1 MADYIQ
7 TDVLAIG
14 IGLAGGTTALQLA
27 DDGFNV
33 TIVTRTF
40 EEEESNTFYAQGGI
54 IYKNPEEKDV
64 ENLTKDILD
73 AGDGLC
79 FPQAVK
85 LLAEK
90 GPDLVR
96 KVLIEKLKINF
107 DTNNDGEFDLAAEG
121 GHSRARI
128 LHSTDATGKSIQK
141 ALLQKLKNH
150 KKITLLPGHTA
161 VDLLTPE
168 HHSLNQL
175 SIYDPISCVG
185 AYLLDRKKNKV
196 IRCLSRFTVLAT
208 GASGQLYLR
217 TTNPSGARGDGI
229 AMAYRA
235 GARVINLEY
244 VQFHPTTLFKPG
256 APAFLIS
263 EAARGAGAKLMN
275 HKGEYFMEKYSDKWK
290 DLAHRDVVARAI
302 HAEMLKTGTSNV
314 FLDFYSFMDKEKILK
329 DFPNISETC
338 ARYGINITK
347 EAVPI
352 VPAAHYSCGGIW
364 VNLDAQ
370 TTIENLYAVGEVS
383 CTGVHGANRLA
394 STSLLES
401 LVWGIQAAKHIK
413 QNANRFKDVSNHKI
427 PDWESAENYEPDPAL
442 IAQDMSSV
450 RHIMWNYVGLIR
462 NKYRLQR
469 ALQDLRLL
477 EQEIDRFYR
486 KARITDE
493 LLGLRNAVR
502 TAYIIASS
510 AWENKQS
517 RGCHYRED
525 N

>member
-1 MADYIQ
+1 MDDFIR
-7 TDVLAIG
+7 TDVLVIG
-14 IGLAGGTTALQLA
+14 AGLAGGSAALQLA
-27 DDGFNV
+27 DDGYDV
-33 TIVTRTF
+33 TVITRSF
-40 EEEESNTFYAQGGI
+40 EIEDSNTYYAQGGI
-54 IYKNPEEKDV
+54 IYKNPDDD
-64 ENLTKDILD
+64 NAADLAKDIIN

-79 FPQAVK
+79 LPEAVH
-85 LLAEK
+85 LLSEK
-90 GPDLVR
+90 GPALVR
-96 KVLIEKLKINF
+96 KVLIEKLHIDFDIN
-107 DTNNDGEFDLAAEG
+107 TDGEYNFAAEG
-121 GHSRARI
+121 GHSHARI
-128 LHSTDATGKSIQK
+128 LHSSDATGKSIQK
-141 ALLQKLKNH
+141 TLLQSIKNH
-150 KKITLLPGHTA
+150 KNITLLNGHTA

-168 HHSLNQL
+168 HNSLNRL
-175 SIYDPISCVG
+175 SIYDPVSCVG
-185 AYLLDRKKNKV
+185 AYLLDRRQNKV
-196 IRCLSRFTVLAT
+196 IRCLSRFTVLAA
-208 GASGQLYLR
+208 GGIGQLFLR

-235 GARVINLEY
+235 GARVINMEY

-263 EAARGAGAKLMN
+263 EAVRGAGAKLMN
-275 HKGEYFMEKYSDKWK
+275 HQGEYFMEKYSAEWK

-302 HAEMLKTGTSNV
+302 HSEMLKHDTTNV
-314 FLDFYSFMDKEKILK
+314 YLDFHSFIDKDKISEE
-329 DFPNISETC
+329 FPNISKTC
-338 ARYGINITK
+338 ANYGIDISSQP
-347 EAVPI
+347 VPI
-352 VPAAHYSCGGIW
+352 VPAAHYACGGIW
-364 VNLDAQ
+364 VNLNAQ
-370 TTIENLYAVGEVS
+370 TTVKNLYAVGEVS

-401 LVWGIQAAKHIK
+401 LVWGVHAAKHIK
-413 QNANRFKDVSNHKI
+413 QGAGQVNEIAANEI
-427 PDWESAENYEPDPAL
+427 PAWESAENFEPDPAL

-502 TAYIIASS
+502 TAFIIASA

-517 RGCHYRED
+517 RGCHYREY
-525 N
+525 